1 MMAKVI
7 MFYMPE
13 GFRQESVRWTPLDQP
28 GKIIEFRV
36 PEKKSA

>member
-13 GFRQESVRWTPLDQP
+13 GFPQESVRWTPLDQP

>member
-1 MMAKVI
+1 MAKVI
-7 MFYMPE
+7 MFYIPD
-13 GFRQESVRWTPLDQP
+13 GFRREIVRWTPLEHP